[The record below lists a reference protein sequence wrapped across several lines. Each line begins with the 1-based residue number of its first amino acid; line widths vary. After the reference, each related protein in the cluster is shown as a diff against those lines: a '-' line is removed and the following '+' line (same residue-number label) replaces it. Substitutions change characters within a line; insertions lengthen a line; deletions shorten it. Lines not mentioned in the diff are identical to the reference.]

1 MPWRSLRDVVLG
13 HAGVVAKRAGT
24 GHSGAFKRRHFPAGI
39 LATAG
44 PDAPPA
50 LAHAIA
56 QQLVM
61 AVFHH
66 YSFAD
71 DAAGTV
77 AEDVWQ
83 FCYAAVGG
91 TAPARRPQARRRPVG
106 GGGARRA

>member
-1 MPWRSLRDVVLG
+1 
-13 HAGVVAKRAGT
+13 
-24 GHSGAFKRRHFPAGI
+24 
-39 LATAG
+39 
-44 PDAPPA
+44 
-50 LAHAIA
+50 
-56 QQLVM
+56 M

>member
-1 MPWRSLRDVVLG
+1 MPWRSVRDVVLG
-13 HAGVVAKRAGT
+13 HAGVVARRAGT
-24 GHSGAFKRRHFPAGI
+24 GHSGAFPAGI

-77 AEDVWQ
+77 AEDVSQ

-91 TAPARRPQARRRPVG
+91 TAPARRPQARRPPVG

>member
-1 MPWRSLRDVVLG
+1 
-13 HAGVVAKRAGT
+13 
-24 GHSGAFKRRHFPAGI
+24 
-39 LATAG
+39 
-44 PDAPPA
+44 
-50 LAHAIA
+50 
-56 QQLVM
+56 M
-61 AVFHH
+61 AVLHH

-83 FCYAAVGG
+83 FCDAAVGG